1 MFETRAWLPAR
12 GRLTV
17 RVSLWLGL
25 SGSFGPGVF
34 ALPLTPFCRGVAAVS
49 VATGRLEVASA
60 FEASLS
66 VHPRG
71 VIICRAGPAKVEG
84 HIRSRFGSARSRS
97 GLGGERRMGYHHDEA
112 EKEQVP
118 FRLEGASGAGVAGRY
133 DGIGR

>member
-60 FEASLS
+60 FEVSLS
-66 VHPRG
+66 VT
-71 VIICRAGPAKVEG
+71 RAG
-84 HIRSRFGSARSRS
+84 
-97 GLGGERRMGYHHDEA
+97 
-112 EKEQVP
+112 
-118 FRLEGASGAGVAGRY
+118 
-133 DGIGR
+133 